1 MKLLTTKKQQ
11 EALEHLDLIREAI
24 VSGDQLQ
31 ILLSLEQLAELT
43 YIIGGLEELT
53 RRCKI

>member
-11 EALEHLDLIREAI
+11 EALRCLDLIRQAI
-24 VSGDQLQ
+24 SSGDQIQ
-31 ILLSLEQLAELT
+31 ILDSIEQVAELT

-53 RRCKI
+53 RRCKP